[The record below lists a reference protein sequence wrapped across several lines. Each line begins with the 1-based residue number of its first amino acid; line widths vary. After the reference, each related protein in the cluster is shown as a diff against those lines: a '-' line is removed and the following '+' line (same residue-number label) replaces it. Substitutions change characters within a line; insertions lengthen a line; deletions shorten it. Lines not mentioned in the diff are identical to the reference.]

1 MQTSGEGDQCRPKQ
15 LPLIKRGNLNETEE
29 MRAFA
34 GLDFQPVELVTE
46 WDSSGDSPLTP
57 WGHEHDACALMSVV
71 NRTGVPSR
79 ESVTRVLDGLIQMS
93 HRAGMV
99 NGEGDGCGIMIDLP
113 RAFWQEQL
121 AEAGYAKSEGLAWRE
136 DFWLGQVL
144 VKRGAD
150 AADVMRQTAAR
161 FEQSGFRVL
170 YNQPGQ
176 TVTDALGP
184 QGQAE
189 EPYFWQ
195 IAGLCDLPDTLRSRN
210 LFNLQLGLER
220 DLPLQF
226 GSLSFHSAVYK
237 LRGSPIALDRYFP
250 ELQHPLLMSVATLGH
265 SRYCTNTVSS
275 FFRVQPFPIL
285 GHNGEINTV
294 ARLRQESQMLGVH
307 LPQDSSD
314 SQDLNRLVETLI
326 HEYNYGLL
334 EAMEI
339 AFPPIVNEIKQLE
352 PDLQNL
358 YVFLRQAFGPF
369 AQGPAGII
377 ARHGDECVFSVDALG
392 LRPLWMGQLED
403 AYFFSSEKGVF
414 AIDDMT
420 ADPRPLAPG
429 EKVYLRLGT
438 NGQDNEVWSYP
449 RMQQEALRRLNQRLV
464 IPKDT
469 AKLIAFSQPPTT
481 LPGDDTANQLLP
493 LVHLPHPDETR
504 TEMLMAALGWSGD
517 DLHYV
522 EFLADS
528 GNEPIGSLGYDGPL
542 AALNKERRNLADF
555 FKENVAVVTNPAIDR
570 EREIEHFSTRVA
582 LGARPSLT
590 GLPSGRIGTGPLG
603 LARFG
608 GTTSPNRPKPRP
620 NRMVELS
627 CPVLL
632 GGHVGSSETEGLLP
646 ANLYWEAARH
656 GDTYLLEELFEFV
669 TQNGFRP
676 EAVCIISSTFH
687 PDEEPVE
694 ALSRMATEAILAVEA
709 GAKLVLVDDT
719 TALNGQ
725 DLWLD
730 PHLVVAHLDESL
742 RRYEVPQR
750 PGESYRNLR
759 REASLIMRSGSIRNL
774 HDLIIAFGLGA
785 DAVNPYLMIEAAVA
799 KARTETADTEARDR
813 QMAKRV
819 ENLVEGLKKGLEK
832 VISTMGIHELRAY
845 GRLFASIGLSSEI
858 TRYLG
863 TKNYAGSDRSGWG
876 WAGLRT
882 DALARQK
889 VLLGEAEPKMAR
901 DFHLY
906 PKVWKVAGQVAAG
919 QATFEKF
926 ESAVLALEAEDPI
939 SLRHVLDVK
948 YPESSS
954 VSPEEVDISIERHN
968 LPFAIS
974 SMSFG
979 SQGETAYK
987 AYAEAGA
994 RLNMVALNGE
1004 GGEMK
1009 AILGKYYHTRGV
1021 QIASGRFGVN
1031 IELLNS
1037 AHLLEIKIGQGA
1049 KPGEGG
1055 HLPGSKVTAKVAAA
1069 RNAFKGVDLISPSN
1083 NHDIYSIED
1092 LAQFIA
1098 ELKTA
1103 NPDARVSVKVP
1114 VVSGIGTIAI
1124 GIAKAGA
1131 DIIALSGFDGGTG
1144 AARSH
1149 ALKYVGLPCEV
1160 GVVEAHRALVA
1171 SGLRSQV
1178 EIWADGGLKTA
1189 TDALKMVL
1197 LGANRVGYGT
1207 LSMVA
1212 IGCTICRA
1220 CQKDTCHVGIATQ
1233 IESEEEA
1240 KERGLKRFIPQQDDR
1255 AVAQLVHMF
1264 TEMGEQLRLLVARLG
1279 FRRLQDLVGR
1289 TDLLTQARN
1298 AEQLDW
1304 SEMLTA
1310 PLEWL
1315 DSQRE
1320 AAAERARQDQVC
1332 FPCAA
1337 APVPISVGDTSRLIT
1352 AMVRGE
1358 ALAGVGARNLGV
1370 RQVASN
1376 SNSTAQSLNSNS
1388 RQVRYDGEKLGSVD
1402 RAVGTHLAGALVRDG
1417 LGAGPS
1423 FAHNIA
1429 ARGLT
1434 DLHGIAET
1442 EEPVRGEENVT
1453 LYLNSGSIPG
1463 NGLAAFN
1470 SRAVK
1475 VIVEG
1480 GAQDGVGKG
1489 SLGGQIVILKGKNR
1503 WGRRVDGSV
1512 GKSFGYGAQRGLFI
1526 IQGNADSRF
1535 GIRLSGADIVIG
1547 GEVAEPIDDGLGYIG
1562 ARANLKGF
1570 AFEYMTNGR
1579 ALVLGDPG
1587 PWICSGMTGGVV
1599 YLRLQPEMGLDLAA
1613 LQRRLAK
1620 GAKVG
1625 MSRLNDRDKDNVR
1638 ELLGA
1643 YHAELLATGQEDVAY
1658 SLMPLQA
1665 NPDAHFIKV
1674 QPVNQQVDPS
1684 ISTE

>member
-1 MQTSGEGDQCRPKQ
+1 MHTNTAKTGEDDQRKPKH
-15 LPLIKRGNLNETEE
+15 LPLVRRGDSAEPET
-29 MRAFA
+29 AWFA
-34 GLDFQPVELVTE
+34 GLAKKTVELVS
-46 WDSSGDSPLTP
+46 DIDPSSPFNSRTD
-57 WGHEHDACALMSVV
+57 EHDSCALMSVV
-71 NRTGVPSR
+71 NRNGLPTR
-79 ESVTRVLDGLIQMS
+79 ESVTRVLDGLIKMS

-99 NGEGDGCGIMIDLP
+99 NGEGDGCGIMLDIP
-113 RAFWQEQL
+113 RAFWQARLQ
-121 AEAGYAKSEGLAWRE
+121 AAGQNGDLAWRS
-136 DFWLGQVL
+136 DFWLGHVL
-144 VKRGAD
+144 VKRGALD
-150 AADVMRQTAAR
+150 ETVMHAVATD
-161 FEQSGFRVL
+161 FEQAGFQVL
-170 YNQPGQ
+170 YNQRGQ
-176 TVTDALGP
+176 TVTEVLGP

-195 IAGLCDLPDTLRSRN
+195 IAGVGRLGDSAGIEEERRLFHQKLRVEDK
-210 LFNLQLGLER
+210 Q
-220 DLPLQF
+220 PIQF
-226 GSLSFHSAVYK
+226 ASLSFHSTIYK
-237 LRGSPIALDRYFP
+237 LRGSPIILDQYFP
-250 ELQHPLLMSVATLGH
+250 ELSHSLMTSVATLGH

-275 FFRVQPFPIL
+275 FFRVQPFTVL

-294 ARLRQESQMLGVH
+294 SRLRQEARMLGVQ
-307 LPQDSSD
+307 LPEDGSD
-314 SQDLNRLVETLI
+314 SQDLDRLVETLS
-326 HEYNYGLL
+326 HEYGYGLL

-377 ARHGDECVFSVDALG
+377 ARLGQECVFSVDALG

-414 AIDDMT
+414 AIEDMV
-420 ADPRPLAPG
+420 ADPKPLAPG
-429 EKVYLRLGT
+429 EKVYLRLNPGEAET
-438 NGQDNEVWSYP
+438 DVWYYP
-449 RMQQEALRRLNQRLV
+449 RMQQEALKRLSQRLV

-469 AKLIAFSQPPTT
+469 AKLIAFSQPPAV
-481 LPGDDTANQLLP
+481 LPGDDTAIQLLP
-493 LVHLPHPDETR
+493 EVHLPHPDEQR
-504 TEMLMAALGWSGD
+504 TEIMMAALGWSGD
-517 DLHYV
+517 DLHYI
-522 EFLADS
+522 EFLADT

-542 AALNKERRNLADF
+542 AALNKERRNLSDF

-590 GLPSGRIGTGPLG
+590 GQPDGRIGTGPLASRSLNG
-603 LARFG
+603 VSNVSRI
-608 GTTSPNRPKPRP
+608 KPRP
-620 NRMVELS
+620 SRMVELS

-632 GGHVGSSETEGLLP
+632 GGHIGHEALLSP
-646 ANLYWEAARH
+646 NLYWEAARRT
-656 GDTYLLEELFEFV
+656 DTYLLEELVEFV

-676 EAVCIISSTFH
+676 EAICIIGSYFH
-687 PDEEPVE
+687 AGEEPAD
-694 ALSRMATEAILAVEA
+694 ALNRMALEAITAVEG

-719 TALNGQ
+719 EAMGSE

-730 PHLVVAHLDESL
+730 PHLVVAFIDESL
-742 RRYEVPQR
+742 RNYRVPR
-750 PGESYRNLR
+750 RAGESYRNLR
-759 REASLIMRSGSIRNL
+759 REASLILRSGSIRNL
-774 HDLIIAFGLGA
+774 HDLILAYGLGA
-785 DAVNPYLMIEAAVA
+785 DAINPYLMIEAAAA
-799 KARTETADTEARDR
+799 KARTETNAQEDRDK
-813 QMAKRV
+813 QIQKRI

-845 GRLFASIGLSSEI
+845 GRLFASLGLSSEI
-858 TRYLG
+858 ARYFQTRNFG
-863 TKNYAGSDRSGWG
+863 GSDRGGYGWEDLV
-876 WAGLRT
+876 A
-882 DALARQK
+882 DSLARRK
-889 VLLGEAEPKMAR
+889 VLSGEADPKLAR

-906 PKVWKVAGQVAAG
+906 PKLWKVAGQVAAG
-919 QATFEKF
+919 QAPFEKF
-926 ESAVLALEAEDPI
+926 EQAVLALEAEDPI
-939 SLRHVLDVK
+939 SLRHVLDVS
-948 YPESSS
+948 YPAEESR

-994 RLNMVALNGE
+994 LLNMVALNGE
-1004 GGEMK
+1004 GGEIK
-1009 AILGKYYHTRGV
+1009 SILGKYYNTRGV

-1055 HLPGSKVTAKVAAA
+1055 HLPGSKVTSKVAEA

-1092 LAQFIA
+1092 LAQFIS

-1131 DIIALSGFDGGTG
+1131 DIITLSGFDGGTG

-1160 GVVEAHRALVA
+1160 GVVEAHRALVS
-1171 SGLRSQV
+1171 SGLRHQV

-1189 TDALKMVL
+1189 TDALKMIL

-1240 KERGLKRFIPQQDDR
+1240 KERGLKRFIPQEDDR
-1255 AVAQLVHMF
+1255 AVAQLVRMF
-1264 TEMGEQLRLLVARLG
+1264 SEMGEQLKKLVARLG
-1279 FRRLQDLVGR
+1279 FRRVQDLVGR
-1289 TDLLTQARN
+1289 TDLLVQARN
-1298 AEQLDW
+1298 FEQLDW
-1304 SEMLTA
+1304 SDMLVA
-1310 PLEWL
+1310 PVEWL
-1315 DSQRE
+1315 DSQRTV
-1320 AAAERARQDQVC
+1320 AAERALSTQVC
-1332 FPCAA
+1332 FPCAS
-1337 APVPISVGDTSRLIT
+1337 APVAISVGETSRMITDQVREQAFNQSLIGVVAGGNGT
-1352 AMVRGE
+1352 T
-1358 ALAGVGARNLGV
+1358 AGVNGAARE
-1370 RQVASN
+1370 
-1376 SNSTAQSLNSNS
+1376 
-1388 RQVRYDGEKLGSVD
+1388 VRYDGEHLGSVD
-1402 RAVGTHLAGALVRDG
+1402 RAVGTHLSGALLRDG
-1417 LGAGPS
+1417 YGAGPA

-1434 DLHGIAET
+1434 NLHGIAET
-1442 EEPVRGEENVT
+1442 EEPVRGAET
-1453 LYLNSGSIPG
+1453 IKLHLNSGSIPG
-1463 NGLAAFN
+1463 NGLGAFN
-1470 SRAVK
+1470 NRSVK
-1475 VIVEG
+1475 VVVEG

-1503 WGRRVDGSV
+1503 WGKRVDGSV

-1547 GEVAEPIDDGLGYIG
+1547 GELTEPVDDGLGYVG
-1562 ARANLKGF
+1562 ARSNLKGF

-1579 ALVLGDPG
+1579 AVVLGDPG
-1587 PWICSGMTGGVV
+1587 PWICSGMTGGTVF
-1599 YLRLQPEMGLDLAA
+1599 LRLQPELGLDLAA

-1625 MSRLNDRDKDNVR
+1625 MSRLNEADKASVR
-1638 ELLGA
+1638 ELLGY
-1643 YHAELLATGQEDVAY
+1643 YHSELLDSGQVEEADALVK
-1658 SLMPLQA
+1658 LQSS
-1665 NPDAHFIKV
+1665 PEAHFIKV
-1674 QPVNQQVDPS
+1674 QPINQQVDPS